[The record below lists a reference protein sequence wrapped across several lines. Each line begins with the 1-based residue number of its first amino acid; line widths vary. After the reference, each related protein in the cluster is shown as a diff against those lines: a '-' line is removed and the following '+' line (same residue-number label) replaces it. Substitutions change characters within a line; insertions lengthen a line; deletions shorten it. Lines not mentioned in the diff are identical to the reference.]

1 MLAQFNWGTSVAL
14 CLNAQ
19 LVVSTIDP
27 MLRSPVGHVPL
38 AESKQKPQIP
48 LLARTTELWRN
59 CRKISITLINWVP
72 PRFGFSALSPVTTE
86 VF

>member
-59 CRKISITLINWVP
+59 CRKIPISLNDQRSKRVI
-72 PRFGFSALSPVTTE
+72 A
-86 VF
+86 